1 MNSIT
6 DNLISVEE
14 ARFALRCMREYLF
27 NEQEAMDSI
36 ETVVN
41 RVRNIDMAHLTN
53 HIIDTKLSAVQR
65 HVIRRCCFDG
75 VSVSQCAA
83 ELGLSLRAIY
93 SARAKGLEII
103 EEYLEPLVMYFRNLP
118 GRETVPLFAANSL
131 KILAS
136 QSQNKSEAGNMLR
149 NIRTAYSVSSQD
161 IAKMSGVREKDI
173 LSAEKGKRPV
183 SVDEIENYSRIF
195 GVKITLEFD
204 KGKVNAVWKEQ

>member
-103 EEYLEPLVMYFRNLP
+103 EEYLEPLVMYFRNFP

-136 QSQNKSEAGNMLR
+136 QSQSKSETGNMLR
-149 NIRTAYSVSSQD
+149 NIRTAYSVSAQD

-173 LSAEKGKRPV
+173 LSAEKGSRPV

-195 GVKITLEFD
+195 GVNITLEF
-204 KGKVNAVWKEQ
+204 KEGKVNAEWKKQ

>member
-136 QSQNKSEAGNMLR
+136 QSQSKSETGNMLR

-173 LSAEKGKRPV
+173 LSAEKGSRPV

-195 GVKITLEFD
+195 GVNITLEF
-204 KGKVNAVWKEQ
+204 KEGKVNAEWKKQ

>member
-65 HVIRRCCFDG
+65 HIIRRCCFDG

-136 QSQNKSEAGNMLR
+136 QSQSKSETGNMLR

-173 LSAEKGKRPV
+173 LSAEKGSRPV

-195 GVKITLEFD
+195 GVNITLEF
-204 KGKVNAVWKEQ
+204 KEGKVNAVWKKQ

>member
-136 QSQNKSEAGNMLR
+136 QSQSKSETGNMLR

-173 LSAEKGKRPV
+173 LSSEKGARPV

-195 GVKITLEFD
+195 GVNITLEF
-204 KGKVNAVWKEQ
+204 KEGKVNAEWKKQ